1 MFGQVTGTDRDIGS
15 NAILFYHALG
25 DGKSDITIER
35 AYNFI
40 NLLLRN
46 TGSTSIGNS
55 NITCDNQFCVNLI
68 SGDLVLIGSL
78 VR

>member
-15 NAILFYHALG
+15 NVILFYHVLG
-25 DGKSDITIER
+25 DGKSDVTIER
-35 AYNFI
+35 VYNFI
-40 NLLLRN
+40 NLN

-68 SGDLVLIGSL
+68 SGDLVLIDSL